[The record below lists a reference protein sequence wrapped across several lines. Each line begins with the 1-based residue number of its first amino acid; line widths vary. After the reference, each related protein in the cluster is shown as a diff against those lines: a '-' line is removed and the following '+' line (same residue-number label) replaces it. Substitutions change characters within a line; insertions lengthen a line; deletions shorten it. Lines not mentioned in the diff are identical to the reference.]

1 MHFEQKK
8 TVLNKSFW
16 GDREDVKATNK
27 QLKCSGYAAAELCLP
42 YYTFVFFLCST
53 WAADNG

>member
-27 QLKCSGYAAAELCLP
+27 QLKCSGYAALCLP
-42 YYTFVFFLCST
+42 YNTFLYTAVLGLRIM
-53 WAADNG
+53 DK

>member
-8 TVLNKSFW
+8 TVLNNSFW

-27 QLKCSGYAAAELCLP
+27 QLKCSGYCLP

>member
-27 QLKCSGYAAAELCLP
+27 QLKCSGYAALCLP